1 MFVCAVC
8 HCVLPLI
15 FPLLLIPSPLL
26 PRSLSV
32 NESPQPDT
40 DEACH
45 MSLCLPP
52 PETEIVTE
60 FTGHRMH
67 NTSHSIKVDFNG
79 SDLFYST
86 VNQFT
91 FTLNFLTVH
100 FTFIKL
106 QLSRI
111 WKCNHKRHC
120 FFWWKDFLS
129 WQSSGRTLQILPRH
143 FVRCQL
149 TKSEIK

>member
-15 FPLLLIPSPLL
+15 FPLLLIPSP
-26 PRSLSV
+26 P
-32 NESPQPDT
+32 PQS
-40 DEACH
+40 ECQWVSSARH
-45 MSLCLPP
+45 WWGMSLCLPP